1 MHPQNARSVA
11 EKLGLVALTQLT
23 IVADGNPVK
32 HYKSL
37 HLDQSTSS
45 HHQFE
50 LVLDHDS
57 LGSPENHDLKSAQK
71 LLGKSIHITFAYKN
85 IANSRE
91 RNFVG
96 IITEVGLCRSHRNR
110 GNVVLKGYSPT
121 ILLDG
126 APHIQSFGGAQP
138 TALAAVVDTLV
149 KQAWDNGTY
158 KYQIDCANNAN
169 LSYSCQYEETHYNYM
184 RRLADCY
191 GEEFFYDG
199 NTLHFGKLPSTDQ
212 PVRLAFGREVDN
224 IKVAMKV
231 LHVNSEYYGYNSS
244 QHEKLSSGKS
254 HVEHVSSLGKQAY
267 ERSSVFKAPS
277 LKIAP
282 IKAHTHKD
290 IATAQ
295 QHLAGSRSV
304 EVFTTSGT
312 TTVPFLYP
320 GCVVEMDM
328 LQAESR
334 DTSFFTK
341 LMITSVSHEVDILGN
356 YKGSFEA
363 VGADTG
369 FLPRQEYTLPKAD
382 AQVAEVL
389 SNADPMGQ
397 GRVQV
402 KMDWQQGDEQ
412 SEWIRVVMP
421 DAGGTDRVNQN
432 RGHVFIPE
440 TGDQVMVGFVHQHP
454 DRPFVMGG
462 IFHGGTGLGGN
473 TDNRVKSIQ
482 TRSGHRIIFTED
494 ESIVITDKSGN
505 EIHLD
510 TTGSNITITAPETMT
525 LNCRNMFINVGENMT
540 TNVGQNNSQAIG
552 MNNTQSVGMMKTT
565 TVMGDTNM
573 FITGKLV
580 EMIDGDVHSETKK
593 ERKEYAAEVEQHA
606 LQGSMHQNAKNTV
619 KNNSGEKSNN
629 F

>member
-1 MHPQNARSVA
+1 MHPQHAHSVA
-11 EKLGLVALTQLT
+11 ERLGLVALTQLN
-23 IVADGNPVK
+23 IVADGNAIK

-37 HLDQSTSS
+37 HLDQSTGD

-71 LLGKSIHITFAYKN
+71 LLGKSIHITFVYKN
-85 IANSRE
+85 ITNSRE

-96 IITEVGLCRSHRNR
+96 VITEVGLSRSHRNH
-110 GNVVLKGYSPT
+110 GNIVLKGYSPT

-138 TALAAVVDTLV
+138 VVLNTIVDAVL
-149 KQAWDNGTY
+149 KQAWDDGSY
-158 KYQIDCANNAN
+158 KYQIDCGNTAS
-169 LSYSCQYEETHYNYM
+169 LSYSCQYEETHYNYL

-199 NTLHFGKLPSTDQ
+199 QILHFGKLPSGGQ

-231 LHVNSEYYGYNSS
+231 LHVNPEYYGYNSS
-244 QHEKLSSGKS
+244 QHEKLNSAKS

-267 ERSSVFKAPS
+267 ERSGVFKAPALS
-277 LKIAP
+277 IAP

-295 QHLAGSRSV
+295 QHRAGSRSV

-328 LQAESR
+328 LQAEGKN
-334 DTSFFTK
+334 TSFFTR
-341 LMITSVSHEVDILGN
+341 LMITSVSHDVDILGN

-363 VGADTG
+363 IGADTG
-369 FLPRQEYTLPKAD
+369 FLPQQEYTLPKAET
-382 AQVAEVL
+382 QVAEVL

-402 KMDWQQGDEQ
+402 RMDWQQGDEQ

-421 DAGGTDRVNQN
+421 DAGGTDRVSQN

-440 TGDQVMVGFVHQHP
+440 AGDQVMVGFVHQHP

-462 IFHGGTGLGGN
+462 IFHGRTGLGGN

-482 TRSGHRIIFTED
+482 TRSGHRVIFTED
-494 ESIVITDKSGN
+494 ESIIITDKSGN

-525 LNCRNMFINVGENMT
+525 LNCKNMFINVGENMT
-540 TNVGQNNSQAIG
+540 TNVGMNNSQAIG
-552 MNNTQSVGMMKTT
+552 MNNTQSVGMMKNLI
-565 TVMGDTNM
+565 VGADFMTN
-573 FITGKLV
+573 IVGNLSEVVKGSRTSKAKEV
-580 EMIDGDVHSETKK
+580 KENSKRREIVSRESNDIHS
-593 ERKEYAAEVEQHA
+593 Q
-606 LQGSMHQNAKNTV
+606 QQFN
-619 KNNSGEKSNN
+619 NNSGENSKI

>member
-1 MHPQNARSVA
+1 MYPQHSHSGIDR
-11 EKLGLVALTQLT
+11 LGLAALTRLT
-23 IVADGNPVK
+23 IVVEGNAIK

-37 HLDQSTSS
+37 HLNQSTKD
-45 HHQFE
+45 HHAFE

-57 LGSPENHDLKSAQK
+57 LGSPETHDLNSAQK

-85 IANSRE
+85 IANSGE

-96 IITEVGLCRSHRNR
+96 VITEVGLCRSHRNR
-110 GNVVLKGYSPT
+110 GNIVIKGYSPT

-138 TALAAVVDTLV
+138 VVLATIVDSII
-149 KQAWDNGTY
+149 KQAWDNGKY
-158 KYQIDCANNAN
+158 EYQIACSNTAN
-169 LSYSCQYEETHYNYM
+169 LTYSCQYEETHYNYL

-199 NTLHFGKLPSTDQ
+199 QTLHFGKLPSGDQ

-231 LHVNSEYYGYNSS
+231 LHVNPEYYGYNSS
-244 QHEKLSSGKS
+244 QHEKLNSGQS
-254 HVEHVSSLGKQAY
+254 RINHVSSLGKQAY

-277 LKIAP
+277 LSVAP
-282 IKAHTHKD
+282 IKAHTNQD

-295 QHLAGSRSV
+295 QHLAGSTSV

-320 GCVVEMDM
+320 GCLVEMEM
-328 LQAESR
+328 LQAGTK
-334 DTSFFTK
+334 DTSYFTK
-341 LMITSVSHEVDILGN
+341 LMITSITHEVDILGN

-363 VGADTG
+363 IGADTG
-369 FLPRQEYTLPKAD
+369 FLPRQDYVLPKAE
-382 AQVAEVL
+382 AQVAQVL

-421 DAGGTDRVNQN
+421 DAGGTDRISQN

-440 TGDQVMVGFVHQHP
+440 AGDQVMVGFVHQHP

-473 TDNRVKSIQ
+473 THNRVKSIQ

-525 LNCRNMFINVGENMT
+525 LNCKNMFINVGENMST
-540 TNVGQNNSQAIG
+540 TVGMNNSQAIG

-565 TVMGDTNM
+565 TVLGDTSM
-573 FITGKLV
+573 FITGKLM
-580 EMIDGDVHSETKK
+580 EIIDGDVHSETKK
-593 ERKEYAAEVEQHA
+593 ERNELAHEDIEFSSSKSIHK
-606 LQGSMHQNAKNTV
+606 NAQSVV
-619 KNNSGEKSNN
+619 KNNSGEKSKNY
-629 F
+629 

>member
-1 MHPQNARSVA
+1 MHPQHAHSVA
-11 EKLGLVALTQLT
+11 EKMGLVALTQLT

-37 HLDQSTSS
+37 HLDQSTGN

-50 LVLDHDS
+50 LMLDHDS

-85 IANSRE
+85 IAHSRE

-96 IITEVGLCRSHRNR
+96 VITEVGLCRSHRNR
-110 GNVVLKGYSPT
+110 GNIVLKGYSPT

-126 APHIQSFGGAQP
+126 APHIQSFGGARSIS
-138 TALAAVVDTLV
+138 LAAIVDTLI

-158 KYQIDCANNAN
+158 KYQIECANTAN
-169 LSYSCQYEETHYNYM
+169 LSYTCQYEETHYNYL

-199 NTLHFGKLPSTDQ
+199 NTLHFGKLPSSE

-267 ERSSVFKAPS
+267 ERSAVFKAPS

-320 GCVVEMDM
+320 GCLVEMDM
-328 LQAESR
+328 LQAESK

-363 VGADTG
+363 IGADTG
-369 FLPRQEYTLPKAD
+369 FLPRQEYVLPKAD

-421 DAGGTDRVNQN
+421 DAGGTDRVTQN

-440 TGDQVMVGFVHQHP
+440 AGDQVMVGFVHQHP

-462 IFHGGTGLGGN
+462 IFHGRTGLGGSA
-473 TDNRVKSIQ
+473 DNRVKSIQ

-494 ESIVITDKSGN
+494 ESIIITDKSGN

-525 LNCRNMFINVGENMT
+525 LNCKNLFINVGENMT

-552 MNNTQSVGMMKTT
+552 MNNTQSVGMMKNLI
-565 TVMGDTNM
+565 VGADFMTN
-573 FITGKLV
+573 IVGNLSEVVKGSRTSKAKEV
-580 EMIDGDVHSETKK
+580 KENSKRREIVSRESNDIHS
-593 ERKEYAAEVEQHA
+593 Q
-606 LQGSMHQNAKNTV
+606 QQFN
-619 KNNSGEKSNN
+619 NNSGENSKI